1 MVISNCLF
9 LWCFNGEIMRF
20 ELNEKTLTLFLEGE
34 LNSYNAD
41 NIEKEIDNILKDQK
55 FDKLVLDF
63 SHISYIS
70 SAGLRIVL
78 KLKQKYND
86 FSIIETSLEVYDI
99 FQMTGFTNMMD
110 IKKGL
115 KRVYLSGAQVVGDGY
130 YSTVY
135 RIDKDTI
142 IKVFNRVSDPAQI
155 ERELTL
161 AKEAFVLGIP
171 TAISFDIVRVDDKL
185 GVRFEMLDC
194 ESLKN
199 MVIKYPDRTNEFLD
213 KYAALLKKMN
223 TTECNSPIIPDMK
236 QAYLTKLTKIEEF
249 LPKEVNDKL
258 RKMFEAIPDR
268 KTLIHGDCHFK
279 NIMVQKDELLLIDM
293 DTLSVGYPIF
303 ELASLYA
310 PYVAFNEDEPG
321 NSMNFF
327 GIKDEDALALY
338 NALITRYFGK
348 DDETIRDKIK
358 IVGYVHMIRW
368 NRNNEPENTKRFEG
382 CKARLLKLL
391 EKYDDL
397 DIGL

>member
-1 MVISNCLF
+1 MIAFFYLV
-9 LWCFNGEIMRF
+9 NGDHMRF
-20 ELNEKTLTLFLEGE
+20 ELKEKTLTLFLEGE

-41 NIEKEIDNILKDQK
+41 NIEKEIDNILKEQT

-78 KLKQKYND
+78 KLKQKYNKV
-86 FSIIETSLEVYDI
+86 SIVETSLEVYDI
-99 FQMTGFTNMMD
+99 FQMTGFTNIMD

-115 KRVYLSGAQVVGDGY
+115 KRVYISGAEVVGTGY

-135 RIDKDTI
+135 RVDKDTI

-199 MVIKYPDRTNEFLD
+199 MVIKYPDRMHEFLE
-213 KYAALLKKMN
+213 KYAHLLKQMN
-223 TTECNSPIIPDMK
+223 TTECNSSIVPDMK
-236 QAYLTKLTKIEEF
+236 QAYLTKLEKIEEY
-249 LPKEVNDKL
+249 LPKDTYAKL
-258 RKMFEAIPDR
+258 VKMFKAIPER

-303 ELASLYA
+303 ELAALYA
-310 PYVAFNEDEPG
+310 PYVAFNEDDPG
-321 NSMNFF
+321 NSLRFF
-327 GIKDEDALALY
+327 GIKDEDGARLY
-338 NALITRYFGK
+338 DALINLYFGK
-348 DDETIRDKIK
+348 DDPVIKDKIK

-368 NRNNEPENTKRFEG
+368 NRNNEPENTKRLEG
-382 CKARLLKLL
+382 CKERLLKLL

>member
-1 MVISNCLF
+1 
-9 LWCFNGEIMRF
+9 MRF
-20 ELNEKTLTLFLEGE
+20 EIKDKVLTLYLEGE

-41 NIEKEIDNILKDQK
+41 NIEKEIDETLKGQQ

-70 SAGLRIVL
+70 SAGLRIML
-78 KLKQKYND
+78 KLKQQYND
-86 FSIIETSLEVYDI
+86 LSIIETSLEVYDI
-99 FQMTGFTNMMD
+99 FSMTGFTNIMD

-115 KRVYLSGAQVVGDGY
+115 KRVYISGAEIVGDGY

-135 RIDKDTI
+135 RVDKDTI
-142 IKVFNRVSDPAQI
+142 IKVFNRTSDTNQI
-155 ERELTL
+155 ERELKL
-161 AKEAFVLGIP
+161 AKEAFILGIP

-194 ESLKN
+194 QSLKN
-199 MVIKYPDRTNEFLD
+199 MVLAYPDRMGEFLD

-223 TTECNSPIIPDMK
+223 TTECLNPNIPDMK
-236 QAYLTKLTKIEEF
+236 QHYLSKLEKIKQWLPEEA
-249 LPKEVNDKL
+249 NQKL
-258 RKMFEAIPDR
+258 YKMFSAIPER

-279 NIMVQKDELLLIDM
+279 NIMVQNDELLLIDM

-310 PYVAFNEDEPG
+310 PYVAFNEDDPG
-321 NSMNFF
+321 NSIRFF
-327 GIKDEDALALY
+327 GIKDEQATALYDAL
-338 NALITRYFGK
+338 IKRYFGK
-348 DDETIRDKIK
+348 DDQEIKDKIK

-368 NRNNEPENTKRFEG
+368 NRNNEPENTKRLEG
-382 CKARLLKLL
+382 CRERLLKLL

>member
-1 MVISNCLF
+1 MIAFFYLV
-9 LWCFNGEIMRF
+9 NGDHMRF
-20 ELNEKTLTLFLEGE
+20 ELKEKTLTLYLEGE

-41 NIEKEIDNILKDQK
+41 NIEKEIDNILKEQTFDQ
-55 FDKLVLDF
+55 LVLDF
-63 SHISYIS
+63 SRISYIS

-78 KLKQKYND
+78 KLKQKYNKV
-86 FSIIETSLEVYDI
+86 SIVETSLEVYDI
-99 FQMTGFTNMMD
+99 FQMTGFTNIMD

-115 KRVYLSGAQVVGDGY
+115 KRVYISGAEVVGTGY

-135 RIDKDTI
+135 RVDKDTI

-199 MVIKYPDRTNEFLD
+199 MVIKYPDRMHEFLD
-213 KYAALLKKMN
+213 KYAHLLKQMN
-223 TTECNSPIIPDMK
+223 TTECNSPIVPDMK
-236 QAYLTKLTKIEEF
+236 QAYLTKLEKIEEY
-249 LPKEVNDKL
+249 LPKDTYAKL
-258 RKMFEAIPDR
+258 VKMFKAIPER

-303 ELASLYA
+303 ELAALYA
-310 PYVAFNEDEPG
+310 PYVAFNEDDPG
-321 NSMNFF
+321 NSLRFF
-327 GIKDEDALALY
+327 GIKDEDGARLY
-338 NALITRYFGK
+338 DALINLYFGK
-348 DDETIRDKIK
+348 DDPVIKDKIK

-368 NRNNEPENTKRFEG
+368 NRNNEPENTKRLEG
-382 CKARLLKLL
+382 CKERLLKLL

>member
-1 MVISNCLF
+1 MPFIV
-9 LWCFNGEIMRF
+9 GEIMRF
-20 ELNEKTLTLFLEGE
+20 ELKENVLTLFLEGE

-41 NIEKEIDNILKDQK
+41 NVEKEIESILKDQK

-63 SHISYIS
+63 SRISYIS
-70 SAGLRIVL
+70 SAGLRIML
-78 KLKQKYND
+78 KLKQKYNNV
-86 FSIIETSLEVYDI
+86 SIIETTLEVYDI
-99 FQMTGFTNMMD
+99 FNMTGFTNIMD

-115 KRVYLSGAQVVGDGY
+115 KRVYLSGAEIVGDGY

-135 RIDKDTI
+135 RVDKDTI
-142 IKVFNRVSDPAQI
+142 IKVFNRVSDTEQI
-155 ERELTL
+155 ERELKL
-161 AKEAFVLGIP
+161 AKEAFILGIP
-171 TAISFDIVRVDDKL
+171 TAISFDIVRVDEKL

-199 MVIKYPDRTNEFLD
+199 MVVKYPERMPEFLD

-223 TTECNSPIIPDMK
+223 TTECFNPNIPDMK
-236 QAYLTKLTKIEEF
+236 AHYLTKLEKIKQYLPEEAN
-249 LPKEVNDKL
+249 KKL
-258 RKMFEAIPDR
+258 LKMFNAIPER

-303 ELASLYA
+303 ELAALYA

-327 GIKDEDALALY
+327 GISDEDAAKLY
-338 NALITRYFGK
+338 NALLNRYFGK
-348 DDETIRDKIK
+348 DDPVIKDKIK
-358 IVGYVHMIRW
+358 IVGYVHMVRW
-368 NRNNEPENTKRFEG
+368 VTNNQPENVKRLEG
-382 CKARLLKLL
+382 CKQRLLDLL

-397 DIGL
+397 DIGI

>member
-1 MVISNCLF
+1 MK
-9 LWCFNGEIMRF
+9 F
-20 ELNEKTLTLFLEGE
+20 ELHDNTLTLYLGGE

-41 NIEKEIDNILKDQK
+41 NIEKEIDNTLKDQK

-63 SHISYIS
+63 SKISYIS

-78 KLKQKYND
+78 KLKQKYTNV
-86 FSIIETSLEVYDI
+86 SIIETSLEVYDI
-99 FQMTGFTNMMD
+99 FSMTGFTNIME
-110 IKKGL
+110 IKKAL
-115 KRVYLSGAQVVGDGY
+115 KHVYISGAEVVGSGY

-135 RIDKDTI
+135 RVDKDTI
-142 IKVFNRVSDPAQI
+142 IKVFNRVSDEAQI

-194 ESLKN
+194 QSLKN
-199 MVIKYPDRTNEFLD
+199 TFLENPDRREEFID
-213 KYAALLKKMN
+213 KYAELLKKMN
-223 TTECNSPIIPDMK
+223 TTECHSPIVPDMK
-236 QAYLTKLTKIEEF
+236 QAYLVKLSKIEEF
-249 LPKEVNDKL
+249 LPKDAYKKL
-258 RKMFEAIPDR
+258 LKMFKAIPDR

-279 NIMVQKDELLLIDM
+279 NIMVQRDELLLIDM

-321 NSMNFF
+321 NSLKFF
-327 GIKDEDALALY
+327 GIKDEDSLALY
-338 NALITRYFGK
+338 NTLINRYFGK
-348 DDETIRDKIK
+348 NDSETIRDKIK
-358 IVGYVHMIRW
+358 IVGYVHMVRW
-368 NRNNEPENTKRFEG
+368 NRNNEPENTTRLEG
-382 CKARLLKLL
+382 CRKRLLDLL

>member
-1 MVISNCLF
+1 
-9 LWCFNGEIMRF
+9 MRS
-20 ELNEKTLTLFLEGE
+20 ELKEKTLTLFLEGE

-41 NIEKEIDNILKDQK
+41 NVEKEIESTIKGQA
-55 FDKLVLDF
+55 FEKLVLDF

-70 SAGLRIVL
+70 SAGLRIIL

-86 FSIIETSLEVYDI
+86 VSVVETSLEVYDV
-99 FQMTGFTNMMD
+99 FSMTGFTNIMT

-115 KRVYLSGAQVVGDGY
+115 KRVYISGAEIVGSGY

-135 RIDKDTI
+135 RVDKDTI
-142 IKVFNRVSDPAQI
+142 IKVFNRVSDTEQI

-199 MVIKYPDRTNEFLD
+199 MVIKYPERMSEFLD
-213 KYAALLKKMN
+213 KYAALLKKIN
-223 TTECNSPIIPDMK
+223 TTECHSPIIPDMK
-236 QAYLTKLTKIEEF
+236 QAYLIKLEKIKEW
-249 LPKEVNDKL
+249 LPKEAYEKL
-258 RKMFEAIPDR
+258 LKMFKALPDR
-268 KTLIHGDCHFK
+268 NTLIHGDCHFK
-279 NIMVQKDELLLIDM
+279 NIMVQQGELLLIDM
-293 DTLSVGYPIF
+293 DTLSIGHPIF
-303 ELASLYA
+303 ELAALYA
-310 PYVAFNEDEPG
+310 PYVAFNEDDPG
-321 NSMNFF
+321 NSERFF

-338 NALITRYFGK
+338 NALINRYFGK
-348 DDETIRDKIK
+348 DDEAIKDKIK

-368 NRNNEPENTKRFEG
+368 NRNNEPENNKRLEG
-382 CKARLLKLL
+382 CKGRLLKLL

-397 DIGL
+397 DIGI